1 MTTII
6 NNPDRGEGG
15 SESHIA
21 LIFIVL
27 VLLIGGVLLY
37 MYGLP
42 GRQTNEGMNINVP
55 DTVDVNVR
63 TPDTNTGGGGG
74 APEGGNQ

>member
-6 NNPDRGEGG
+6 NNPDRGEGS
-15 SESHIA
+15 SESHVA

-27 VLLIGGVLLY
+27 VLLIGGILLY

-42 GRQTNEGMNINVP
+42 VRQTNDEMNISVP

-63 TPDTNTGGGGG
+63 TPDTNSGG
-74 APEGGNQ
+74 AQ